1 MTSIYKEKVSSKLRL
16 IPAEQ
21 MSLCNLIISRKKRDS
36 NTGVFLW
43 NLWNFK
49 NSSGCFWKYV
59 TYYYVIKYYL
69 GHKLVIF
76 NAVLFTLLHL
86 SLIRWWDMRLKHD
99 AASFWEEQA
108 DSRRVPKRKELLHTI
123 LSKNIYN
130 NFQNWLL
137 MKLLAQSGDQ
147 TDIFWKFYSPTDI
160 LWSPK
165 TVGRVLGYTTALK
178 S

>member
-1 MTSIYKEKVSSKLRL
+1 
-16 IPAEQ
+16 
-21 MSLCNLIISRKKRDS
+21 MSLCNFIISRKKRDS

-49 NSSGCFWKYV
+49 NSGGCFWKYV

-69 GHKLVIF
+69 GHKLAIF

-99 AASFWEEQA
+99 VASLWEEQG
-108 DSRRVPKRKELLHTI
+108 DSRHVCQNEKNYCSCCVTLIRTDTI

-130 NFQNWLL
+130 NFQNWLF
-137 MKLLAQSGDQ
+137 MKLLAQLGDQ
-147 TDIFWKFYSPTDI
+147 ADIFWKFYSPTDI

>member
-16 IPAEQ
+16 IHAEQ

-49 NSSGCFWKYV
+49 NSGGCFWKYV

-69 GHKLVIF
+69 GHKLAIF
-76 NAVLFTLLHL
+76 NAVIFTLLHL

-99 AASFWEEQA
+99 AASLWEEQA
-108 DSRRVPKRKELLHTI
+108 DSRHVCQNEKNYCIPFYQRISIIIFKIGFSWSCSPSRATKQTYFGNFIRPQTYFDRRKP
-123 LSKNIYN
+123 
-130 NFQNWLL
+130 
-137 MKLLAQSGDQ
+137 SGEC
-147 TDIFWKFYSPTDI
+147 
-160 LWSPK
+160 
-165 TVGRVLGYTTALK
+165 
-178 S
+178 